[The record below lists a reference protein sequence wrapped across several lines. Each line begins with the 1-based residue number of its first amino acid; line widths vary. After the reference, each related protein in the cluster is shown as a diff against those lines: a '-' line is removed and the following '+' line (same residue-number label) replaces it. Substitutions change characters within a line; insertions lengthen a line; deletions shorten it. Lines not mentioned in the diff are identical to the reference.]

1 MDMNSKYQILAA
13 LINES
18 RYLQSGIR
26 DGMDAASAAALRGTL
41 TWMLRE
47 LESGEREAYTL
58 ADSLGLHTDGL
69 PPLSRLLT
77 GGVFRVKLHFRCTD
91 SFVAELLIRRITE
104 SMIRV
109 QREVNRAEDSPG
121 PATDLLLHRFQCC
134 TYGSVRNLQPFL

>member
-77 GGVFRVKLHFRCTD
+77 SGVFRVKLHFRCTD

-104 SMIRV
+104 SMIRI
-109 QREVNRAEDSPG
+109 QKEVNQAEDPPG
-121 PATDLLLHRFQCC
+121 PAMALLLHRFQCC